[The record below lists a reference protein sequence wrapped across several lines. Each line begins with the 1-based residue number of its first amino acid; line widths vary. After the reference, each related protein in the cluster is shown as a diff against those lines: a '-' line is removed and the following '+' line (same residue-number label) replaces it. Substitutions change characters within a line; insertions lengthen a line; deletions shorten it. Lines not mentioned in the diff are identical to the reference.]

1 MHLDDPYE
9 RGTQD
14 PSSDNFTPTTSVI
27 GSIHFLVFSLP
38 SIEETSIQ
46 GQPSILVLFVLAPS
60 SFSSVLLLT
69 GCSSALTTTR
79 KVVDAS
85 KHSSRTRKAAAD
97 DENIENEDNDNDL
110 LILRKIPINVN
121 TVAFIFAIMKSKLSS
136 RSFCKKDVMCVLKL
150 IRF

>member
-69 GCSSALTTTR
+69 GCSSALTTRR

-97 DENIENEDNDNDL
+97 DENIENEGIPRVSAMGGWGGFTAVFFFTPCKIIGISIY
-110 LILRKIPINVN
+110 LISEPY
-121 TVAFIFAIMKSKLSS
+121 LSS
-136 RSFCKKDVMCVLKL
+136 FWKPNLR
-150 IRF
+150 IP